1 MPPIRLGKALRGLE
15 TGRERFLRRRRD
27 VSGAV
32 EKKNE
37 KKKRIEKYEEK
48 HVDRFH
54 GNLRRKKKFED
65 DEETKVSRG

>member
-1 MPPIRLGKALRGLE
+1 MPPIRLGKALRGLK
-15 TGRERFLRRRRD
+15 TDRERFLRRRRD

-37 KKKRIEKYEEK
+37 KTSIEKYEEK